1 MQNIIFEVKN
11 VLKNTNLI
19 EILISGYIKLMNKNI
34 LLNNIKVLI
43 YIYIIRTI
51 LVKTIFDYF
60 LLMRFRITQNTL
72 ELLFSFFFF
81 LLSYSYSFWT
91 DQQEL
96 FSYFSPIAGL
106 SAINQDRSQ

>member
-60 LLMRFRITQNTL
+60 LLMRFRITQNT
-72 ELLFSFFFF
+72 
-81 LLSYSYSFWT
+81 
-91 DQQEL
+91 
-96 FSYFSPIAGL
+96 
-106 SAINQDRSQ
+106 

>member
-1 MQNIIFEVKN
+1 MQNIIFEVKS
-11 VLKNTNLI
+11 VLKNTNLN
-19 EILISGYIKLMNKNI
+19 EILISGYII

-43 YIYIIRTI
+43 YIYIIRMI

-96 FSYFSPIAGL
+96 FSCFSPIAGL